1 MMFEVEDLSHA
12 SPATVSRCGMVLLE
26 PRQLGFEPLIQSY
39 IQMIGTYLEEKVV
52 TKINKILMYL
62 CTLTMEFV
70 RTTCVQAVP
79 TGSNFLVHN
88 ILQIFDLFVMDYKKR
103 DGHETLDI
111 PGNIED
117 ICMNAI
123 IFAAIWGVGGQLN
136 EHTRPIFDV
145 YLKKLIAGE
154 NVQEEYKIDV
164 ED

>member
-1 MMFEVEDLSHA
+1 M
-12 SPATVSRCGMVLLE
+12 
-26 PRQLGFEPLIQSY
+26 
-39 IQMIGTYLEEKVV
+39 EEKVV
-52 TKINKILMYL
+52 TKVNKIMMYL

-70 RTTCVQAVP
+70 RTKCTQAVP
-79 TGSNFLVHN
+79 TGSNFMVHN
-88 ILQIFDLFVMDYKKR
+88 ILQIFDLFVIDYRKR
-103 DGHETLDI
+103 EGHETLDM
-111 PGNIED
+111 PGNIEE

-136 EHTRPIFDV
+136 EHTRPIYDE